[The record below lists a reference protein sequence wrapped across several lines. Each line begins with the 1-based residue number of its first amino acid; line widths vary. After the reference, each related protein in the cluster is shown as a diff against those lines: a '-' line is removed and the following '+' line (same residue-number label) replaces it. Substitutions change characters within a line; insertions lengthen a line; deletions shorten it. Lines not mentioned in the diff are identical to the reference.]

1 MRTLLIAAALSACV
15 FADSNPLTQAV
26 TKSYNTAKQNLIETS
41 EAMPEAD
48 YGYQLTKEQR
58 PFSGWLEHTAMGNYN
73 ICSSIKGEKPPE
85 AAHAVHGLTKKADLT
100 NALKQSFAYCDSA
113 LQGIDDKTALTDRDG
128 KYAVNSMVSLVTFL
142 NEHYGNLVGYL
153 RTKGITPPS
162 SARAAKK

>member
-26 TKSYNTAKQNLIETS
+26 TKSYTSAKQNLIETF
-41 EAMPEAD
+41 EVMPEAD

-58 PFSGWLEHTAMGNYN
+58 PFSGWLEHTAMGNYSL
-73 ICSSIKGEKPPE
+73 CSSIKGEKPPE
-85 AAHAVHGLTKKADLT
+85 AAHAAHGLTKKADLT
-100 NALKQSFAYCDSA
+100 SALKQSFDYCDSA
-113 LQGIDDKTALTDRDG
+113 LQGMDDKTALTERDG
-128 KYAVNSMVSLVTFL
+128 KYPVSSMVSLVTFL

-162 SARAAKK
+162 SSRTKK